1 MNSKPI
7 RLLVV
12 EDHPLFRAGV
22 VGMFIGSP
30 DIEVVAEAEDGVE
43 AVEAYRQHRPDVVL
57 MDLRLP
63 RLSGVEATLQIR
75 REFPDCRVIVLTTYD
90 ADEDIFRAIQAGA
103 KSYLLKDVTQEEI
116 RSTIQAVF
124 EGRESIP
131 PEVAGTFAQRLKRRD
146 LTEREL
152 EVIKLLVRG
161 RSNKEIG
168 SDMGITERTVRFH
181 LQSIFEKLGVMDRT
195 QAAVESLR
203 QGLVQID

>member
-1 MNSKPI
+1 MKSKCI

-12 EDHPLFRAGV
+12 DDHPLFRAGV
-22 VGMFIGSP
+22 VGMFIASP
-30 DIEVVAEAEDGVE
+30 DIEVVAEAEDGAE
-43 AVEAYRQHRPDVVL
+43 AVVAYRQHRPDVVL

-63 RLSGVEATLQIR
+63 KLSGVEATLQIR

-116 RSTIQAVF
+116 QTTIHAVF
-124 EGRESIP
+124 EGRQVLP
-131 PEVAGTFAQRLKRRD
+131 PEVAGTLAERMKRKAITD
-146 LTEREL
+146 REL

-168 SDMGITERTVRFH
+168 SDLGITERTVRFH
-181 LQSIFEKLGVMDRT
+181 LQSIFEKLGVLDRT

-203 QGLVQID
+203 QGLVQIE